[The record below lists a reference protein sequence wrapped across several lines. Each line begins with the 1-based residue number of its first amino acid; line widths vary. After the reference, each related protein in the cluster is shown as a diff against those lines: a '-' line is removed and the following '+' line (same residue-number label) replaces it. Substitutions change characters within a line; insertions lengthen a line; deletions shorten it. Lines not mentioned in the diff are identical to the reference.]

1 MYGYISWPGVYSF
14 KEEIGMFMEYLREQI
29 DEVMKKIE
37 ETEDLVADKA
47 AKVQLMIKDIV
58 KPVKIFYRLFVISY
72 QKPMNYPYSQF

>member
-1 MYGYISWPGVYSF
+1 MTDKKNVDRLDKKEIKKMYGYISWPGVYSF

-47 AKVQLMIKDIV
+47 AKV
-58 KPVKIFYRLFVISY
+58 
-72 QKPMNYPYSQF
+72 

>member
-1 MYGYISWPGVYSF
+1 
-14 KEEIGMFMEYLREQI
+14 MFMEYLREQI

-72 QKPMNYPYSQF
+72 QKPMNYPYNQF

>member
-29 DEVMKKIE
+29 DEEMKKIE

-47 AKVQLMIKDIV
+47 AKVQLMIMD
-58 KPVKIFYRLFVISY
+58 
-72 QKPMNYPYSQF
+72 M